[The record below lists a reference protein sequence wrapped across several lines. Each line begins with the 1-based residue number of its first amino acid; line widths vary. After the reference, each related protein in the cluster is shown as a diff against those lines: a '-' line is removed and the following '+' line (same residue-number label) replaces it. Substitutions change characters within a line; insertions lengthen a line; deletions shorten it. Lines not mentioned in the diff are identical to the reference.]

1 MKLARIRYLLIVFAA
16 IFLANNAVAAARACV
31 LEPATQAHGAIQTP
45 DTGGDARLCL
55 DADGTANCLAH
66 YTQSYKNDEP
76 QFSFDAP
83 PFVVAPAPSPHRA
96 WFRAE
101 PRLLVIASA
110 PPVVGPSLTI
120 LFGNFRK

>member
-16 IFLANNAVAAARACV
+16 IFLANNAVAAARACMV
-31 LEPATQAHGAIQTP
+31 ELATQAHSAIQTL
-45 DTGGDARLCL
+45 DTSGDAHRCL
-55 DADGTANCLAH
+55 DADRTANCLAH
-66 YTQSYKNDEP
+66 CTQSYKNDERK
-76 QFSFDAP
+76 FSFDAP
-83 PFVVAPAPSPHRA
+83 PFVIAPAPSPHRA